1 MPRRNDRAQQ
11 SRIRRTRRHTWP
23 TCPATGKVRLGE
35 PKDVRLALRAAA
47 WARAAAATTD
57 DGGTSRRE
65 VRGYRCTACNGYH
78 LTSWGSAH
86 TPARH
91 TPPVGRELAA

>member
-35 PKDVRLALRAAA
+35 AKDVRLALRTAA
-47 WARAAAATTD
+47 WARAATTN
-57 DGGTSRRE
+57 GVGTSRRE
-65 VRGYRCTACNGYH
+65 VRGYSCPACNGYH

-86 TPARH
+86 TPARY
-91 TPPVGRELAA
+91 TPPVGRALVA